1 MFLGS
6 GFNLSILEGTIGC
19 IPMKSFSL
27 SLQGNF
33 SRGVVKE
40 PVMDKPNP

>member
-1 MFLGS
+1 MSLSRHVFLGS

-27 SLQGNF
+27 SLSKVTLAEGW
-33 SRGVVKE
+33 
-40 PVMDKPNP
+40 